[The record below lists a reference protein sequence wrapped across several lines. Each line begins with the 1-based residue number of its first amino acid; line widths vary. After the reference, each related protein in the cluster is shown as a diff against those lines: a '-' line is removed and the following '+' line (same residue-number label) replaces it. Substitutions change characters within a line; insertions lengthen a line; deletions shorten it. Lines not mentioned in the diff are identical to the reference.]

1 MVTGTSTGS
10 GRRTGASTGSD
21 SLPYRTGAVAGA
33 GAVLVGYLT
42 TVLLAATRALD
53 AVGVGPAPTEGLSG
67 WKAVGWL
74 FYNAHGVGVR
84 FVGADGAVAVDF
96 VEASGGALAP
106 LYLVPPAVLL
116 LAGGITAFRVDGAGP
131 KRAAAAGATVVTG
144 YAATLLIGSPLFGA
158 SLGPYTAAP
167 AAPVLAAV
175 GYPLVFGAMG
185 GVAAAVLAT
194 TPAAGRTAGPSD

>member
-1 MVTGTSTGS
+1 MATGTSAGSGRRTGTSTGS
-10 GRRTGASTGSD
+10 A
-21 SLPYRTGAVAGA
+21 SLPHRTGAVAGA
-33 GAVLVGYLT
+33 GSVLVGYLT

-53 AVGVGPAPTEGLSG
+53 AVEVGPAPTEGLSG

-84 FVGADGAVAVDF
+84 FADADGAVAVDF

-116 LAGGITAFRVDGAGP
+116 LAGGVTTLRTDGAGP
-131 KRAAAAGATVVTG
+131 KRAAVAGATVVTG
-144 YAATLLIGSPLFGA
+144 YAAALLIGSPLFGA
-158 SLGPYTAAP
+158 SLGPYAAAP

-175 GYPLVFGAMG
+175 GYPLIFGAMG
-185 GVAAAVLAT
+185 GVAAAILSR
-194 TPAAGRTAGPSD
+194 TPAANRAPGPSD